1 MKKRSIISG
10 MALTAVALIGV
21 NAHASTIVLPTS
33 GFSCEYTDATTSV
46 NGTNCAGGTG
56 SVAQLGAGGLS
67 YSTSVNGI
75 SLSGNGSF
83 LEGTFGQVATAIP
96 GGTVISYSY
105 DFFIQEIR
113 IDPTWAFELTMIDD
127 TQNAQ
132 LASTGF
138 LYGSYGTDDS
148 EFTAP
153 GTMTTNMATNP
164 NDVLTIEYIIDVS
177 GVPGGDFTDI
187 VVPAG
192 SSVDIQTITTSSS
205 STPEPGSL
213 ALLGGGLAWLGW
225 KSRRRSR

>member
-10 MALTAVALIGV
+10 MALAAALIGV

-33 GFSCEYTDATTSV
+33 GFSCEYVDATTTV

-67 YSTSVNGI
+67 YSTSTNGI
-75 SLSGNGSF
+75 SLSSNGSF

-96 GGTVISYSY
+96 AGTVISYSY
-105 DFFIQEIR
+105 DFFLQEIT
-113 IDPTWAFELTMIDD
+113 IDPSWAFELTIIDD
-127 TQNAQ
+127 TQSAQ

-138 LYGSYGTDDS
+138 IDGTYGTGDT

-153 GTMTTNMATNP
+153 GTMTTNMATNA
-164 NDVLTIEYIIDVS
+164 NDVLTIEYIIDLS
-177 GVPGGDFTDI
+177 GVPGNAFTDI

-192 SSVDIQTITTSSS
+192 TSVDIQTITTTSS

-213 ALLGGGLAWLGW
+213 TLFAGGLAWLGW
-225 KSRRRSR
+225 KMRRRGR